1 MKIIILSLLF
11 ILNLTFNL
19 NANEAVCKKFDI
31 TCKTK
36 KYINDTK
43 EFQKDKWDEIN
54 IKKSKTKK

>member
-11 ILNLTFNL
+11 ILSLTFNL
-19 NANEAVCKKFDI
+19 NANEVACKKFDI

>member
-1 MKIIILSLLF
+1 MKIIIVSFLF

-19 NANEAVCKKFDI
+19 NANEIVCKKFDI

-43 EFQKDKWDEIN
+43 EFQKKKWGEVN
-54 IKKSKTKK
+54 IKKKEIKK

>member
-1 MKIIILSLLF
+1 MKIIIVSFLF

-19 NANEAVCKKFDI
+19 NAGEIVCKKFDI

-43 EFQKDKWDEIN
+43 EFQKKKWSEVN
-54 IKKSKTKK
+54 IKKSEIKK